1 LGEGGGAGRVDEG
14 WRMGMGRGRGV
25 GLGAVEVL
33 VVGFAFLARDLALR
47 FWSWRETK
55 DQKRAASE
63 GGEGRVWGG
72 AGAVGRVLVV
82 GSGLLRLRLVGW
94 L

>member
-1 LGEGGGAGRVDEG
+1 MDG
-14 WRMGMGRGRGV
+14 MGLGRGRGV
-25 GLGAVEVL
+25 VVVVV

-47 FWSWRETK
+47 FSIWRETK

-63 GGEGRVWGG
+63 GGEGRVWVWV
-72 AGAVGRVLVV
+72 GAVGLVV
-82 GSGLLRLRLVGW
+82 VVWLGLLRLRLVGW